1 MSPAIDTALPALR
14 AWWGKVQ
21 EHAESAAAAA
31 QEHADTAAAAL
42 QEHAADAHQAA
53 EHHPEEW
60 GAEAMIHH
68 IVDSREW
75 DLEPFAT
82 IHLPELPTI
91 HVGSLAID
99 LSITKHVLFLMF
111 ATVLTIITM
120 FLAVRAS
127 RRLESGAKAP
137 GGLLNAIEAFYLY
150 LRDDVVMANIGH
162 GGERFVPLV
171 ITLFFFILY
180 SNLLGL
186 VPFGAT
192 ATGNIMVT
200 AALAIIAL
208 IVIETAGFLALG
220 PKGYARTVFFLPP
233 GLPAALKPVMLLIM
247 APVELIGKFSKIVAL
262 AIRLFAN
269 MTAGHFVILALLGLI
284 LTYGSFTQPVGI
296 ASILGSMVLG
306 LFVMLLEVFIA
317 LVQAYIFAMLVAV
330 FIGLIRHAH

>member
-1 MSPAIDTALPALR
+1 MNPALDR
-14 AWWGKVQ
+14 SMWALRRLAGTVQ
-21 EHAESAAAAA
+21 EHAEASAGVA
-31 QEHADTAAAAL
+31 QEHVEDAA
-42 QEHAADAHQAA
+42 HA
-53 EHHPEEW
+53 EEW

-68 IVDSREW
+68 IVDSDVW

-82 IHLPELPTI
+82 IHLPELPTVQI
-91 HVGSLAID
+91 GPLAID

-111 ATVLTIITM
+111 ASVLTIATM
-120 FLAVRAS
+120 WAAARAS
-127 RRLESGAKAP
+127 RRLDAGEKAP
-137 GGLLNAIEAFYLY
+137 GGILNVIEAFYLY
-150 LRDDVVMANIGH
+150 LRDDVVMANIGG

-200 AALAIIAL
+200 AALAIIAFL
-208 IVIETAGFLALG
+208 VIETAGFVALG
-220 PKGYARTVFFLPP
+220 PKGYAKTVFFLPP
-233 GLPAALKPVMLLIM
+233 GLPTWLKPIMLLIM

-269 MTAGHFVILALLGLI
+269 MTAGHFVVLALIGLI
-284 LTYGSFTQPVGI
+284 LTYGDFTQPIGIVAIVGSV
-296 ASILGSMVLG
+296 ALG

-317 LVQAYIFAMLVAV
+317 VVQAYIFAMLVAV
-330 FIGLIRHAH
+330 FVGLIRHAH